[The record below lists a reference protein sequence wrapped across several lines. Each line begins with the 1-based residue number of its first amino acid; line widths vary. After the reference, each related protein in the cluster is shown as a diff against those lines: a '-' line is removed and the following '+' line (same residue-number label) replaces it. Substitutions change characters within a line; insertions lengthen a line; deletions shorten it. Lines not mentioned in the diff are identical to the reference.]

1 MEDGKQSRV
10 TGKMCISSIDF
21 EVFERLRQIVFLC
34 APTGPVILVFFAGGS
49 ATNGD
54 AELTGD

>member
-10 TGKMCISSIDF
+10 TGKMCISSKDF
-21 EVFERLRQIVFLC
+21 EVFERLR
-34 APTGPVILVFFAGGS
+34 PVILVFFAGGS